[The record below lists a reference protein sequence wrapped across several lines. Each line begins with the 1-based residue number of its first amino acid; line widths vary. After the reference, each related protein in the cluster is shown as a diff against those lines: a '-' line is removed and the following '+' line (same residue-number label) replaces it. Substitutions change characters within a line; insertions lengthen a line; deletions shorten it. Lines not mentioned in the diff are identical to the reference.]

1 MELLHIHKDTWAAV
15 GATALIPFYRLT
27 DTDIVLLD
35 TGIAASDRE
44 GLTALL
50 EEHLS
55 APQGSFCSHAH
66 YDHVGNAAY
75 LRCRYGC
82 PIAMP
87 MIEAAICADA
97 TAFRANYETLTYG
110 TIQSMFPE
118 ECFLVG
124 RSHLLTQNI
133 WTFCGVRFGLLP
145 LPGHSAGQMGFTT
158 PDGTAYLADCL
169 LGPEQLQRFK
179 LPTIMHIARDLTV
192 MESLRSLRCPAYVLA
207 HKTSVTELGP
217 VIDANIAAI
226 HDKGRRLLSCLADG
240 MTADQWLYAYCR
252 QEGIHTHD
260 PFRISVTQ
268 RNFLHL
274 SNWLVDEG
282 RWLCT
287 MSSA

>member
-15 GATALIPFYRLT
+15 GTTALIPFYRLT

-50 EEHLS
+50 EEHGLR
-55 APQGSFCSHAH
+55 PKGILCSHAH

-75 LRCRYGC
+75 LRRRYGC

-118 ECFLVG
+118 ECFLSDVLI
-124 RSHLLTQNI
+124 SPDIDHLD
-133 WTFCGVRFGLLP
+133 FCGVRFGLLP
-145 LPGHSAGQMGFTT
+145 LPGHSAGQMGFIT

-192 MESLRSLRCPAYVLA
+192 MESLRSLRCPVYVLA

-226 HDKGRRLLSCLADG
+226 HDKGRRSC
-240 MTADQWLYAYCR
+240 R
-252 QEGIHTHD
+252 
-260 PFRISVTQ
+260 R
-268 RNFLHL
+268 
-274 SNWLVDEG
+274 
-282 RWLCT
+282 
-287 MSSA
+287 

>member
-50 EEHLS
+50 EEHGLH
-55 APQGSFCSHAH
+55 PKGILCSHAH

-118 ECFLVG
+118 ECFLSDVLI
-124 RSHLLTQNI
+124 SPDIDHLD
-133 WTFCGVRFGLLP
+133 FCGVRFGLLP
-145 LPGHSAGQMGFTT
+145 LPGHSAGQMGFIT

-226 HDKGRRLLSCLADG
+226 HDKGRRLLSCLTDG
-240 MTADQWLYAYCR
+240 MTADQCSMPTAVRRASTLMIPSASASPSAISCICR
-252 QEGIHTHD
+252 AGWWTRD
-260 PFRISVTQ
+260 
-268 RNFLHL
+268 
-274 SNWLVDEG
+274 
-282 RWLCT
+282 RWPCT
-287 MSSA
+287 TTSA

>member
-50 EEHLS
+50 EEHGLR
-55 APQGSFCSHAH
+55 PKGILCSHAH

-75 LRCRYGC
+75 LRRRYGC

-118 ECFLVG
+118 ECFLSDVLIY
-124 RSHLLTQNI
+124 RSS
-133 WTFCGVRFGLLP
+133 GLLRRPFRPAAPAGP
-145 LPGHSAGQMGFTT
+145 L
-158 PDGTAYLADCL
+158 C
-169 LGPEQLQRFK
+169 R
-179 LPTIMHIARDLTV
+179 
-192 MESLRSLRCPAYVLA
+192 
-207 HKTSVTELGP
+207 
-217 VIDANIAAI
+217 
-226 HDKGRRLLSCLADG
+226 ADG
-240 MTADQWLYAYCR
+240 LYHPRRHC
-252 QEGIHTHD
+252 
-260 PFRISVTQ
+260 
-268 RNFLHL
+268 L
-274 SNWLVDEG
+274 SG
-282 RWLCT
+282 RLPVGAGAAAALQAAHHHAHCP
-287 MSSA
+287 

>member
-27 DTDIVLLD
+27 DTDIILLD

-50 EEHLS
+50 EEHGLR
-55 APQGSFCSHAH
+55 PKGILCSHAH

-75 LRCRYGC
+75 LRRRYGC

-118 ECFLVG
+118 ECFLSDVLI
-124 RSHLLTQNI
+124 SPDAEHLD
-133 WTFCGVRFGLLP
+133 FCGVRFGLLP
-145 LPGHSAGQMGFTT
+145 LPGHSAGQMGFIT

-192 MESLRSLRCPAYVLA
+192 MESLRSLRCPVYVLA

-226 HDKGRRLLSCLADG
+226 HDKGRRLLSCLTDG
-240 MTADQWLYAYCR
+240 MTADWVHLPYDFLAR
-252 QEGIHTHD
+252 VSNDIINRVRGINRVVYD
-260 PFRISVTQ
+260 ISSKPPATIE
-268 RNFLHL
+268 
-274 SNWLVDEG
+274 WE
-282 RWLCT
+282 
-287 MSSA
+287 

>member
-50 EEHLS
+50 EEHGLH
-55 APQGSFCSHAH
+55 PKGILCSHAH

-118 ECFLVG
+118 ECFLSDVLI
-124 RSHLLTQNI
+124 SPDIDHLD
-133 WTFCGVRFGLLP
+133 FCGVRFGLLP
-145 LPGHSAGQMGFTT
+145 LPGHSAGQMGFIT

-192 MESLRSLRCPAYVLA
+192 MESLRSLRL
-207 HKTSVTELGP
+207 SL
-217 VIDANIAAI
+217 I
-226 HDKGRRLLSCLADG
+226 H
-240 MTADQWLYAYCR
+240 
-252 QEGIHTHD
+252 I
-260 PFRISVTQ
+260 
-268 RNFLHL
+268 
-274 SNWLVDEG
+274 
-282 RWLCT
+282 
-287 MSSA
+287 

>member
-50 EEHLS
+50 EEHGLR
-55 APQGSFCSHAH
+55 PKGILCSHAH

-110 TIQSMFPE
+110 
-118 ECFLVG
+118 
-124 RSHLLTQNI
+124 
-133 WTFCGVRFGLLP
+133 
-145 LPGHSAGQMGFTT
+145 
-158 PDGTAYLADCL
+158 CL
-169 LGPEQLQRFK
+169 F
-179 LPTIMHIARDLTV
+179 IHI
-192 MESLRSLRCPAYVLA
+192 
-207 HKTSVTELGP
+207 
-217 VIDANIAAI
+217 
-226 HDKGRRLLSCLADG
+226 
-240 MTADQWLYAYCR
+240 
-252 QEGIHTHD
+252 
-260 PFRISVTQ
+260 
-268 RNFLHL
+268 
-274 SNWLVDEG
+274 
-282 RWLCT
+282 
-287 MSSA
+287 

>member
-50 EEHLS
+50 EEHGLR
-55 APQGSFCSHAH
+55 PKGILCSHAH

-75 LRCRYGC
+75 LRRRYGC

-118 ECFLVG
+118 ECFLSDG
-124 RSHLLTQNI
+124 YRSS
-133 WTFCGVRFGLLP
+133 GLLRRPFRPAAPAGP
-145 LPGHSAGQMGFTT
+145 L
-158 PDGTAYLADCL
+158 C
-169 LGPEQLQRFK
+169 R
-179 LPTIMHIARDLTV
+179 
-192 MESLRSLRCPAYVLA
+192 
-207 HKTSVTELGP
+207 
-217 VIDANIAAI
+217 
-226 HDKGRRLLSCLADG
+226 ADG
-240 MTADQWLYAYCR
+240 
-252 QEGIHTHD
+252 
-260 PFRISVTQ
+260 
-268 RNFLHL
+268 LHHPRRHCL
-274 SNWLVDEG
+274 SG
-282 RWLCT
+282 RLPVGAGAVAALQAAHHHAHCP
-287 MSSA
+287 

>member
-50 EEHLS
+50 EEHGLH
-55 APQGSFCSHAH
+55 PKGILCSHAH

-118 ECFLVG
+118 ECFLSDVLI
-124 RSHLLTQNI
+124 SPDIDHLD
-133 WTFCGVRFGLLP
+133 FCGVRFGLLP
-145 LPGHSAGQMGFTT
+145 LPQIPETLRRAARRYSLAAHPARRRGGRQFRRTLLAPLRRRQTIERTRRSSCSA
-158 PDGTAYLADCL
+158 
-169 LGPEQLQRFK
+169 
-179 LPTIMHIARDLTV
+179 
-192 MESLRSLRCPAYVLA
+192 SSCPPSCTL
-207 HKTSVTELGP
+207 P
-217 VIDANIAAI
+217 VI
-226 HDKGRRLLSCLADG
+226 
-240 MTADQWLYAYCR
+240 CR
-252 QEGIHTHD
+252 
-260 PFRISVTQ
+260 
-268 RNFLHL
+268 
-274 SNWLVDEG
+274 
-282 RWLCT
+282 
-287 MSSA
+287 

>member
-50 EEHLS
+50 EEHGLR
-55 APQGSFCSHAH
+55 PKGILCSHAH

-75 LRCRYGC
+75 LRRRYGC

-110 TIQSMFPE
+110 TIQSTFPE
-118 ECFLVG
+118 ECFLSDVLI
-124 RSHLLTQNI
+124 SPDAEHLD
-133 WTFCGVRFGLLP
+133 FCGVRFGLLP
-145 LPGHSAGQMGFTT
+145 LPGHSAGQMGFIT

-226 HDKGRRLLSCLADG
+226 HDKGRRLLSCLTDG
-240 MTADQWLYAYCR
+240 MTADWVHLPYEFLANVSNDIINKVKGVNRVVY
-252 QEGIHTHD
+252 D
-260 PFRISVTQ
+260 ISSKPPATIE
-268 RNFLHL
+268 
-274 SNWLVDEG
+274 WE
-282 RWLCT
+282 
-287 MSSA
+287 

>member
-50 EEHLS
+50 EEHGLR
-55 APQGSFCSHAH
+55 PKGILCSHAH

-75 LRCRYGC
+75 LRRRYGC

-118 ECFLVG
+118 ECFL
-124 RSHLLTQNI
+124 
-133 WTFCGVRFGLLP
+133 
-145 LPGHSAGQMGFTT
+145 
-158 PDGTAYLADCL
+158 
-169 LGPEQLQRFK
+169 
-179 LPTIMHIARDLTV
+179 
-192 MESLRSLRCPAYVLA
+192 
-207 HKTSVTELGP
+207 
-217 VIDANIAAI
+217 
-226 HDKGRRLLSCLADG
+226 
-240 MTADQWLYAYCR
+240 
-252 QEGIHTHD
+252 
-260 PFRISVTQ
+260 
-268 RNFLHL
+268 
-274 SNWLVDEG
+274 
-282 RWLCT
+282 
-287 MSSA
+287 

>member
-50 EEHLS
+50 EEHGLH
-55 APQGSFCSHAH
+55 PKGILCSHAH

-75 LRCRYGC
+75 LRRRYGC

-118 ECFLVG
+118 ECFLSDVLI
-124 RSHLLTQNI
+124 SPDIDHLD
-133 WTFCGVRFGLLP
+133 FCGVRFGLLP
-145 LPGHSAGQMGFTT
+145 LAGHSAGQMGFIT

-207 HKTSVTELGP
+207 HKTSVTELDP

-226 HDKGRRLLSCLADG
+226 HDKGRRLLSCLTSG
-240 MTADQWLYAYCR
+240 SMPTAVRRASTLMIPSASASPSAISCICR
-252 QEGIHTHD
+252 AGWWTRD
-260 PFRISVTQ
+260 
-268 RNFLHL
+268 
-274 SNWLVDEG
+274 
-282 RWLCT
+282 RWPCT
-287 MSSA
+287 TTSA

>member
-50 EEHLS
+50 EEHGLH
-55 APQGSFCSHAH
+55 PKGILCSHAH

-118 ECFLVG
+118 ECFLSDVLI
-124 RSHLLTQNI
+124 SPDIDHLD
-133 WTFCGVRFGLLP
+133 FCGVRFGLLP
-145 LPGHSAGQMGFTT
+145 LPGHSAGQMGFIT

-226 HDKGRRLLSCLADG
+226 HDKGRRLLSCLTDG
-240 MTADQWLYAYCR
+240 MTADWAYIPH
-252 QEGIHTHD
+252 EVLGKISS
-260 PFRISVTQ
+260 RIVNEVKHVNRVVYDITSKPPATIE
-268 RNFLHL
+268 
-274 SNWLVDEG
+274 WE
-282 RWLCT
+282 
-287 MSSA
+287 

>member
-50 EEHLS
+50 EEHGLR
-55 APQGSFCSHAH
+55 PKGILCSHAH

-118 ECFLVG
+118 ECFLSDVLI
-124 RSHLLTQNI
+124 SPDAEHLD
-133 WTFCGVRFGLLP
+133 FCGVRFGLLP

-240 MTADQWLYAYCR
+240 MTADQWLYALPS
-252 QEGIHTHD
+252 GGHPH
-260 PFRISVTQ
+260 S
-268 RNFLHL
+268 
-274 SNWLVDEG
+274 
-282 RWLCT
+282 
-287 MSSA
+287 